1 MAAMD
6 SLNHDTY
13 TVNSESDKISL
24 NVSLLPLTSSA
35 SNINVQSVEVSTQ
48 SLTDKTLYTAL
59 PEMTTSDNSNNY
71 VLINLQELQDKVWN
85 EMGTPF
91 LVLTNNEKGN
101 VEAKVLYNTSS
112 VGLIKLPASGAN
124 IHTVAQSSVM
134 VQPTNKAVKQPP
146 KTLIRVSSEQ
156 TNSVSKTEAPTQ
168 TCLESKQLLSTFASC
183 VNTTPT
189 TAVNTVSV
197 ALGTEQIPT
206 GCSKTFPTVGYKKY
220 NQQTS
225 QGTQRSLE
233 CSFEGCGR
241 KFSWPAHLK
250 YHQMTH
256 TGERQYA
263 CTSDGCLK
271 TFYTSQRLAVH
282 IRTHTGEKPFK
293 CQEEGCEKAFT
304 TAGNLKNHIRV
315 HTGERPFVCN
325 YMDCS
330 RSFAEYSSLRK
341 HKLVHT
347 GEKPFICDEC
357 GKSFSQSG
365 SRTVHIKRHHGI
377 GAKKGKEGGGGG
389 VGTQQQQQ
397 HPPNQNDCALDK
409 KGTNIFILRNG
420 VEEDEGIMQYQDFPG
435 GESVVFSQ
443 DMSDHVVT
451 VTTQPCAAEERV
463 ISDQIVT
470 VTSHSSAPEEAQ
482 DRENIDMSQEI
493 LSSEMLPGD
502 SLNRVSL
509 SSNSANVMVLSQP
522 QEMVSLGSSNNSST
536 YHTTH
541 ASNQGTDDIVYENDL
556 LENDLEHKE
565 MSATMGHHILTISA
579 SLSPQQELAEETA
592 SLLHSTKEVT
602 LDPMMAS
609 DEEEDE
615 DALSIGIQQHT
626 KVD

>member
-1 MAAMD
+1 MATMD

-24 NVSLLPLTSSA
+24 NVSLLPLTSPSA
-35 SNINVQSVEVSTQ
+35 SNINVQAVEVSTQ
-48 SLTDKTLYTAL
+48 SLADKTLYTAL

-71 VLINLQELQDKVWN
+71 VLINLQELQNKVWN

-112 VGLIKLPASGAN
+112 VGLIKLPANGAN

-134 VQPTNKAVKQPP
+134 VQSTNKMVKQPP
-146 KTLIRVSSEQ
+146 KTSICVSSEQ
-156 TNSVSKTEAPTQ
+156 TNPVSKTETLTQ
-168 TCLESKQLLSTFASC
+168 TCLESKQLLSTFASS
-183 VNTTPT
+183 VTTTPT

-197 ALGTEQIPT
+197 ALGTEQVPT
-206 GCSKTFPTVGYKKY
+206 GYTKTFPTAGYKKY

-233 CSFEGCGR
+233 CSFDGCGR

-377 GAKKGKEGGGGG
+377 GAKKGKEGGGEGG
-389 VGTQQQQQ
+389 STQQQ
-397 HPPNQNDCALDK
+397 HPPNQNDSALDK
-409 KGTNIFILRNG
+409 KSTNIFILRNG
-420 VEEDEGIMQYQDFPG
+420 VEEDEGLMQYQDFPG

-451 VTTQPCAAEERV
+451 VTTQPCVAEERIV
-463 ISDQIVT
+463 NDQIVT
-470 VTSHSSAPEEAQ
+470 VTSQPLASEETQ

-522 QEMVSLGSSNNSST
+522 QEMVSLGSSTSTT

-541 ASNQGTDDIVYENDL
+541 ANSQGTDDIVYENDL
-556 LENDLEHKE
+556 LQNDLEHKE

-579 SLSPQQELAEETA
+579 SLSPQQELSEETA

-609 DEEEDE
+609 DEEEE
-615 DALSIGIQQHT
+615 DTLSIGIQQHT